1 MNKKGF
7 MNVRERFLE
16 VMLNFNTDVAAPK
29 WEFGYWGDTV
39 NNWYSEGL
47 EKRRPPKIPT
57 GISTPTASLYN
68 PCWQV
73 KRDGRLPAG
82 IAVIGGGLYWPTQ
95 GFPLDNDVKD
105 TLKMDKGQILVNV
118 NLLFHPMFEVEVLE
132 EDEHQLTYR
141 DIDGVKRKFLKE
153 TGVIPSGVEWV
164 IKDRRSWERLKDE
177 RLNMRDIR
185 GRFPPNWDELL
196 KRYRNR
202 DYPLV
207 LGGYPHGYFGTLA
220 QLMGYE
226 KLFYNYFDDPALIH
240 DIMQTFTELWIAV
253 YSEVLSQTDVDMFIF
268 WEDISA
274 GSGSMVSPS
283 MIREFMLP
291 YYRRMTGF
299 LKEHGV
305 RVIFVDT
312 DGNCFNIIPLFIEGG
327 VTGIYPIEVSCGM
340 DLYRVRITF
349 PKLQLMGGIPKLEI
363 RYGKERIDR
372 ILEPVES
379 VLKFGGYVP
388 FGDHLIPPEV
398 HWNEFKYYRE
408 RLNKIIDKH

>member
-1 MNKKGF
+1 

-16 VMLNFNTDVAAPK
+16 VMLDFKTDVPAPK
-29 WEFGYWGDTV
+29 WEFGYWGDTI

-47 EKRRPPKIPT
+47 EKRKPPRIPSA
-57 GISTPTASLYN
+57 ISTPTASLYN
-68 PCWQV
+68 TCWQV
-73 KRDGRLPAG
+73 KRDEMLPAG

-105 TLKMDKGQILVNV
+105 SLGMDKGQILVNV
-118 NLLFHPMFEVEVLE
+118 NLLFHPMFEVEILE
-132 EDEHQLTYR
+132 EDDHQLTYC
-141 DIDGVKRKFLKE
+141 DVDGVKRKFLKD

-177 RLNMRDIR
+177 RLNTKNIR
-185 GRFPPNWDELL
+185 GRFPANWNELL
-196 KRYRNR
+196 TIYRNR
-202 DYPLV
+202 DFPLV

-226 KLFYNYFDDPALIH
+226 RLFYSYFDDPALIH
-240 DIMQTFTELWIAV
+240 DIMRTFTEVWIAV
-253 YSEVLSQTDVDMFIF
+253 YSEVLSQTDVDLFIF

-283 MIREFMLP
+283 MIREFILP
-291 YYRRMTGF
+291 YYRRMTDF

-312 DGNCFNIIPLFIEGG
+312 DGNCFNIIPLFVEGG

-340 DLYRVRITF
+340 DLYKVRMTF

-372 ILEPVES
+372 ILETVES

-408 RLNKIIDKH
+408 RLNKIIAKR